1 MHSAHLEPTMAAARD
16 FIARGITGP
25 LVMLNLIRL
34 REVAD
39 YSAHPQLAPA
49 QPISGRAAYERYIAH
64 TLPLLRAS
72 GGEILY
78 LGAGGPWLIGSPE
91 ERWDIAML
99 VRQSSVQSFLAFA
112 DDPAIRAGLGHRSAA
127 AEDTRLLPLA
137 DWPMPAHV
145 PAGREP

>member
-1 MHSAHLEPTMAAARD
+1 MPSAYLEPTMAAARE
-16 FIARGITGP
+16 FTARGITGP

-72 GGEILY
+72 G
-78 LGAGGPWLIGSPE
+78 S
-91 ERWDIAML
+91 RR
-99 VRQSSVQSFLAFA
+99 VS
-112 DDPAIRAGLGHRSAA
+112 SAA
-127 AEDTRLLPLA
+127 ALR
-137 DWPMPAHV
+137 
-145 PAGREP
+145 